1 MEVQSARPIMSNILI
16 VDDDRLTRLMLSSI
30 LEGGGHAVAA
40 AADGAEA
47 LRLAGERGFDLVLLD
62 IWMPGMSGLEVLERL
77 HGLAAP
83 PRVIVLTSDETPE
96 TLIEAVRRQ
105 AGRYLTKPVEA
116 ERLLS
121 VVAEQLRAPEHPP
134 IEVLSARPDWVE
146 LVVPC
151 QLAVVDYIQ
160 NFLSQLEAKLS
171 EEVRRSVG
179 QAFRELLSNAI
190 EWGGELDP
198 RRKVRISYLRMRRL
212 ILYRI
217 ADPGAGFRFED
228 LKHAAVSYSA
238 EDPLGHLAAREAK
251 GLRPGGFGVL
261 LARALV
267 DELIYN
273 QAQNEVVFVKYLD

>member
-1 MEVQSARPIMSNILI
+1 MRISGGAMSSILI
-16 VDDDRLTRLMLSSI
+16 VDDDRLTRLLLSSI

-47 LRLAGERGFDLVLLD
+47 LRLAGERRFDLALLD
-62 IWMPGMSGLEVLERL
+62 IWMPGMNGLEVLERL
-77 HGLAAP
+77 RGLPAAP
-83 PRVIVLTSDETPE
+83 RVVILTSDETPE
-96 TLIEAVRRQ
+96 TLFEAVRRQ
-105 AGRYLTKPVEA
+105 ASRYLTKPVEA
-116 ERLLS
+116 ERLLR
-121 VVAEQLRAPEHPP
+121 VVADELGAPERPP

-160 NFLSQLEAKLS
+160 NFLGQLEANLS

-179 QAFRELLSNAI
+179 QAFREMLSNAI
-190 EWGGELDP
+190 EWGGALDP
-198 RRKVRISYLRMRRL
+198 QRKVRISYLRMRRL

-217 ADPGAGFRFED
+217 SDPGAGFRFED
-228 LKHAAVSYSA
+228 LNHAAVAYP
-238 EDPLGHLAAREAK
+238 EDAPWQHLAAREAK

-261 LARALV
+261 LTRALV

-273 QAQNEVVFVKYLD
+273 EARNEVVFVKYLD

>member
-1 MEVQSARPIMSNILI
+1 MSNILI
-16 VDDDRLTRLMLSSI
+16 VDDDRLTRLMLGTI
-30 LEGGGHAVAA
+30 LEGGGYRVTA

-47 LRLAGERGFDLVLLD
+47 LRLTSEARFDLVLLD

-77 HGLAAP
+77 HRLAAP
-83 PRVIVLTSDETPE
+83 PRVIILTSDETPE
-96 TLIEAVRRQ
+96 MLLAAVRGQ
-105 AGRYLTKPVEA
+105 ASRYLTKPVEA
-116 ERLLS
+116 AALLG
-121 VVAEQLRAPEHPP
+121 VVAEELNAPERPH

-151 QLAVVDYIQ
+151 RLEVVDYIQ
-160 NFLSQLEAKLS
+160 NFLGQLEANLS

-179 QAFRELLSNAI
+179 QAFREMLSNAI
-190 EWGGELDP
+190 EWGGALDP
-198 RRKVRISYLRMRRL
+198 ERKVHISYLRMRRL

-217 ADPGAGFRFED
+217 SDPGSGFRFED
-228 LKHAAVSYSA
+228 VKHAAVAYPA
-238 EDPLGHLAAREAK
+238 DQPLAHVGPREAK

-273 QAQNEVVFVKYLD
+273 EAQNEVVFVKYLD

>member
-1 MEVQSARPIMSNILI
+1 MSNILI
-16 VDDDRLTRLMLSSI
+16 VDDDRLTRLMLGTI
-30 LEGGGHAVAA
+30 LEGGGYQVTA

-47 LRLAGERGFDLVLLD
+47 LRLAGEARFDLVLLD

-77 HGLAAP
+77 HRLAAP
-83 PRVIVLTSDETPE
+83 PRVIILTSDETPE
-96 TLIEAVRRQ
+96 MLLAAVRGQ
-105 AGRYLTKPVEA
+105 ASRYLTKPVEA
-116 ERLLS
+116 AALLG
-121 VVAEQLRAPEHPP
+121 VVAEELNAPERPH

-151 QLAVVDYIQ
+151 RLEVVDYIQ
-160 NFLSQLEAKLS
+160 NFLGQLEANLN

-179 QAFRELLSNAI
+179 QAFREMLSNAI
-190 EWGGELDP
+190 EWGGALDP
-198 RRKVRISYLRMRRL
+198 ERKVHISYLRMRRL

-217 ADPGAGFRFED
+217 SDPGSGFRFED
-228 LKHAAVSYSA
+228 VKHAAVAYPA
-238 EDPLGHLAAREAK
+238 DQPLAHVGPREAK

-273 QAQNEVVFVKYLD
+273 EAQNEVVFVKYLD

>member
-1 MEVQSARPIMSNILI
+1 MSSILI

-30 LEGGGHAVAA
+30 LEGGGHAVAV

-47 LRLAGERGFDLVLLD
+47 LRLAGERRFDLVLLD
-62 IWMPGMSGLEVLERL
+62 IWMPGMNGLEVLERL
-77 HGLAAP
+77 RGLPAAP
-83 PRVIVLTSDETPE
+83 RVVVLTSDETPE
-96 TLIEAVRRQ
+96 TLFEAVRRH
-105 AGRYLTKPVEA
+105 ANRYLTKPVEA
-116 ERLLS
+116 ERLLA
-121 VVAEQLRAPEHPP
+121 VVAEELGAPELPP

-151 QLAVVDYIQ
+151 QLAMVDYIQ
-160 NFLSQLEAKLS
+160 NFLGQLEANLS

-179 QAFRELLSNAI
+179 QAFREMLSNAI

-217 ADPGAGFRFED
+217 SDPGSGFRFED
-228 LKHAAVSYSA
+228 LTHAAVAYPPDQPMA
-238 EDPLGHLAAREAK
+238 HVAVREAK

-273 QAQNEVVFVKYLD
+273 EARNEVVFVKYLD

>member
-1 MEVQSARPIMSNILI
+1 MSSILI

-47 LRLAGERGFDLVLLD
+47 LRLADEQRFDLVLLD
-62 IWMPGMSGLEVLERL
+62 IWMPGMNGLEVLERL
-77 HGLAAP
+77 RALAAP
-83 PRVIVLTSDETPE
+83 PRVVILTSDETPE
-96 TLIEAVRRQ
+96 TLFQAVRRQ
-105 AGRYLTKPVEA
+105 ASRYLTKPVEA
-116 ERLLS
+116 ERLLG
-121 VVAEQLRAPEHPP
+121 VVAEELGAPERPP

-160 NFLSQLEAKLS
+160 NFLGQLEANLS
-171 EEVRRSVG
+171 EDVRRSVG
-179 QAFRELLSNAI
+179 QAFREMLSNAI

-198 RRKVRISYLRMRRL
+198 QRKVRISYLRLRRL

-217 ADPGAGFRFED
+217 SDPGAGFRFED
-228 LKHAAVSYSA
+228 LTHAAIAYPANEPWRHV
-238 EDPLGHLAAREAK
+238 EAREAK

-273 QAQNEVVFVKYLD
+273 EARNEVVFVKYLD